1 MKSNKQYAHLHI
13 YRTVNQS
20 SAHVG
25 WILSDKTVDTALMF
39 VSLAGLLS
47 AITFLMTMW

>member
-20 SAHVG
+20 SAHIG
-25 WILSDKTVDTALMF
+25 WILSDKTVDAALMF
-39 VSLAGLLS
+39 VSLAGLLC
-47 AITFLMTMW
+47 AITFLITIW

>member
-13 YRTVNQS
+13 YRTDNQT
-20 SAHVG
+20 SAHVRRV
-25 WILSDKTVDTALMF
+25 ISDKMMDVTLML
-39 VSLAGLLS
+39 VSLAGLLC